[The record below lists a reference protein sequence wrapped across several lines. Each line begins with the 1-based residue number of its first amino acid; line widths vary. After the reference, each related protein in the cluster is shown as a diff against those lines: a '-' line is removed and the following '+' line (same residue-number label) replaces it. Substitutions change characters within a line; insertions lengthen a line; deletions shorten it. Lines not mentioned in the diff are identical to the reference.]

1 MKQLMFNKV
10 ILMKLL
16 MFNKAILIEQ
26 LMFNKAILMK
36 QLMFNKVKNVILKN
50 ILPDG
55 ILIDNDPACCRRQF
69 LAAGRTASR
78 NHILGLYLA
87 RGGSL

>member
-1 MKQLMFNKV
+1 
-10 ILMKLL
+10 
-16 MFNKAILIEQ
+16 
-26 LMFNKAILMK
+26 MFNKAILMK
-36 QLMFNKVKNVILKN
+36 QLMFNKAYPRASLNTCPSDGLTPSNKVRNVILQN

-78 NHILGLYLA
+78 NHIFGLYLA